1 MPELS
6 VTIITKNE
14 ETNIRRCLQSVKW
27 ADEIVVVDSGSTDDT
42 LEICRSY
49 PCNIIETEWLG
60 FGRTKQLAVEHA
72 SNDWILSIDADE
84 EVTEPLKDQLTKIL
98 KAPKVN
104 AYKIRRKSFYL
115 GKMIRFCGWNKDYP
129 LRLFNKKLGYFDDR
143 IVHEGVVIKDKK
155 GMIQEA
161 LLHYTYPTI
170 ESHIKKMSHYSSLGA
185 QILYEKGKR
194 ATLPGAILKGAFK
207 FLKMY
212 FFQLGFLDGKNG
224 LVLSINSA
232 YGVYLKYLKIWQMTK

>member
-1 MPELS
+1 
-6 VTIITKNE
+6 
-14 ETNIRRCLQSVKW
+14 
-27 ADEIVVVDSGSTDDT
+27 
-42 LEICRSY
+42 
-49 PCNIIETEWLG
+49 
-60 FGRTKQLAVEHA
+60 
-72 SNDWILSIDADE
+72 
-84 EVTEPLKDQLTKIL
+84 
-98 KAPKVN
+98 
-104 AYKIRRKSFYL
+104 
-115 GKMIRFCGWNKDYP
+115 
-129 LRLFNKKLGYFDDR
+129 
-143 IVHEGVVIKDKK
+143 
-155 GMIQEA
+155 MIQEA

-232 YGVYLKYLKIWQMTK
+232 YGVYLKYLKLWQMTK